1 MRIISAFTLALGL
14 ASAATAQNYGPERV
28 EPLHARPTR
37 EAAPQQRSGP
47 LNEWFIYE
55 YLPQSIPLIDD
66 FSVDR
71 TRHLNAAGTDPDVT
85 LLETVYRLE
94 TLSVSTPDMV
104 FRFDPATRLTVD
116 VQPDTVI
123 LTTDTLDSVNVRVYD
138 ISAYPVTWQDHVMW
152 PPYVLRDTVGD
163 PTTDTTFLA
172 PDLVQDSLL
181 VYTVAPE
188 GGTYL
193 NPDNSTS
200 PLILWE
206 SDHAYINGT
215 YPIDPPTIGV
225 ASFDGM
231 DRDGWPYDAENPNTE
246 GIADVLTSVPLNWPP
261 NTDPADSVYISF
273 FYQPQG
279 RSGDSQVDP
288 SDSLRLEFYSPG
300 QDSWFVEWSTPYTA
314 LQPFRQAMVPIVYA
328 GYLQDGFRVR
338 FSNRATLGGPVDHWH
353 VDYVR
358 IGLNRSVT
366 DTLLQDVAYVYPANT
381 LLAPWTSVPLAKYNA
396 DPAHYMAASVE
407 QTQCNRYNVDALIT
421 YGHEMATDCGNSAT
435 RDDGGN
441 VFGNALSAFTSSHAI
456 NSGPQPYT
464 YDLGG
469 CPGAAFA
476 EVKFWTMA
484 NPDALRHN
492 DTTAFV
498 QEISNYYSYDDGS
511 AELGY
516 SLNTNGA
523 RLAYRFDTQGQDS
536 LRAVRMYFDPI
547 FTYGDIPNDPRD
559 GNFLIT
565 VWQDLNSAPIFQ
577 NITFSSPEYRPW
589 GPDHFVEY
597 ALDSTIAVGGTF
609 YVGWTQTNAVK
620 MNLGMDM
627 NRVNNDRMFYNTG
640 NAWQQS
646 AIQGSWMLRPVMVSA
661 VDPFAG
667 IDDRRSAISMELFP
681 NPAADEVRLRFTGD
695 APAAIELLDATGR
708 RVAMERYRTDGI
720 IAISGLADGLYV
732 VRAQDAHGRPL
743 ATERLIVQRR

>member
-1 MRIISAFTLALGL
+1 MALFLLSG
-14 ASAATAQNYGPERV
+14 ATAQRIGPERV
-28 EPLHARPTR
+28 EPLHARPAKEVR
-37 EAAPQQRSGP
+37 PMLRSGN
-47 LNEWFIYE
+47 LHEWFIYA
-55 YLPQSIPLIDD
+55 YQPQTIPVVDD

-71 TRHLNAAGTDPDVT
+71 TRHLDADSDDPGVT
-85 LLETVYRLE
+85 LTETVYHLE
-94 TLSVSTPDMV
+94 VLGVSTPDMV
-104 FRFDPATRLTVD
+104 FMFQAATRLTVD
-116 VQPDTVI
+116 IQPDTVI
-123 LTTDTLDSVNVRVYD
+123 LTTDTLEPVNVRVFD
-138 ISAYPVTWQDHVMW
+138 ISTYPATWEDHEMW

-163 PTTDTTFLA
+163 PTTDTTYLA

-181 VYTVAPE
+181 VYTVPPAD
-188 GGTYL
+188 GTYL
-193 NPDNSTS
+193 NPDNTNV

-206 SDHAYINGT
+206 SDHAYVNGT

-231 DRDGWPYDAENPNTE
+231 DRDGWPYEAENPNVE
-246 GIADVLTSVPLNWPP
+246 GIADVMTSVPLNWPP
-261 NTDPADSVYISF
+261 GTEPADSVYLSF

-279 RSGDSQVDP
+279 RSGDSDVDP
-288 SDSLRLEFYSPG
+288 TDSLRVEFYSPG
-300 QDSWFVEWSTPYTA
+300 QDSWFLEWATPYTA
-314 LQPFRQAMVPIVYA
+314 LHPFEQAMVPITYA
-328 GYLQDGFRVR
+328 GYLEDGFRVR
-338 FSNRATLGGPVDHWH
+338 FSNRATLGGAVDHWH

-381 LLAPWTSVPLAKYNA
+381 LLSPWTSVPLAKYNA

-421 YGHEMATDCGNSAT
+421 YGHEMTTDCGNSAS

-441 VFGNALSAFTSSHAI
+441 VFGNALTTFTSSHAI
-456 NSGPQPYT
+456 NSGAQPYT
-464 YDLGG
+464 YDLGA

-476 EVKFWTMA
+476 TVKFWTMA

-492 DTTAFV
+492 DTTSFT

-516 SLNTNGA
+516 SLNTNGG
-523 RLAYRFDTQGQDS
+523 RIAYRFDTQGQDS

-559 GNFLIT
+559 GSFLLT
-565 VWQDLNSAPIFQ
+565 VWQDLNSAPIYQ
-577 NITFSSPEYRPW
+577 NISFSNPEYRPW

-609 YVGWTQTNAVK
+609 YVGWTQTNAVR

-627 NRVNNDRMFYNTG
+627 NRVNNDRMFFNVG
-640 NAWQQS
+640 NVWQQS
-646 AIQGSWMLRPVMVSA
+646 AIAGSWMIRPVMVSA
-661 VDPFAG
+661 VDPFASVPEA
-667 IDDRRSAISMELFP
+667 DEVVMTLFP
-681 NPAADEVRLRFTGD
+681 NPATDEVRLRVPGET
-695 APAAIELLDATGR
+695 PASIELYDATGR
-708 RVAMERYRTDGI
+708 RVASERYRTDGVLSI
-720 IAISGLADGLYV
+720 GNVVDGLYV
-732 VRAQDAHGRPL
+732 VRALDDNGRSI
-743 ATERLIVQRR
+743 AQARLVVQRP